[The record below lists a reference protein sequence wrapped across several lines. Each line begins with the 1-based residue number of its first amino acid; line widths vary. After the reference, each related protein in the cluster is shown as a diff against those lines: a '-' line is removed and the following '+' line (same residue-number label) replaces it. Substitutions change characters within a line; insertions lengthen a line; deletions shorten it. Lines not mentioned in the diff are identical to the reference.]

1 MESNSVQPG
10 LMFTSD
16 PGINPLRPVGRPSNP
31 SNPSNPS
38 DIFLQTSRPTQSFN
52 PIVTT
57 QSPSVFNPVQSPPI
71 SNPISVFN
79 SVQSPPVFNPSNPSG
94 PFPFAVS
101 STGLYLFIYILC
113 FSWCF
118 GVCLFVSNKRQNG

>member
-1 MESNSVQPG
+1 MEGNSVQPG

-16 PGINPLRPVGRPSNP
+16 PGFNPSRPVGRPSNP
-31 SNPSNPS
+31 SNPNNLSNIFVQPS
-38 DIFLQTSRPTQSFN
+38 SLN

-71 SNPISVFN
+71 SNPISIQFQSN
-79 SVQSPPVFNPSNPSG
+79 PIQSPPVFNPSNPSG

-113 FSWCF
+113 F
-118 GVCLFVSNKRQNG
+118 

>member
-1 MESNSVQPG
+1 MEGNSVQPG

-16 PGINPLRPVGRPSNP
+16 PGFNPSRPVGRPSNP
-31 SNPSNPS
+31 SNPNNLSKIFVQPS
-38 DIFLQTSRPTQSFN
+38 SLN

-71 SNPISVFN
+71 SNSISIQFQSN
-79 SVQSPPVFNPSNPSG
+79 PVQSPTVFIPSNPSG

-101 STGLYLFIYILC
+101 NTGLFLFIYFACL
-113 FSWCF
+113 
-118 GVCLFVSNKRQNG
+118 GVMVFVCQNG